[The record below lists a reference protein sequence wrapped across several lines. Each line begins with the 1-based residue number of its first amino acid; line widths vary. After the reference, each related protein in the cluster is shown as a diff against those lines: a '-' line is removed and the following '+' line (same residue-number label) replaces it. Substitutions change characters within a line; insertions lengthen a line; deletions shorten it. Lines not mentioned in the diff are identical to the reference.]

1 MHLFGCVLF
10 PDETGDTVLWMY
22 LPYLTD
28 WDMAGGYSWASGML
42 GFLYLQLFEACR
54 QSS

>member
-10 PDETGDTVLWMY
+10 PDGMGDTVSWMY

-28 WDMAGGYSWASGML
+28 WHTTGGYSWGSAVL
-42 GFLYLQLFEACR
+42 GYLYR
-54 QSS
+54 